1 MTIKRKNLKQVCKSW
16 YQVIKHEQIQAYF
29 KILYFIFVVL
39 KVFRVFVLEI
49 CILGVTVFFC
59 VSRAWNRFV
68 CVCVCVCVCV
78 FVCVCYIFGQLCFR
92 ISGFTWIWK

>member
-1 MTIKRKNLKQVCKSW
+1 MKIKRKNLKQICKSW
-16 YQVIKHEQIQAYF
+16 YKKIKREQIQAYF

-49 CILGVTVFFC
+49 CISDVKVFFFVFLAC
-59 VSRAWNRFV
+59 EFVS

-78 FVCVCYIFGQLCFR
+78 LHFWSTVF
-92 ISGFTWIWK
+92 